1 MKIRPG
7 FLLFTVALLGAAPT
21 PQQLVMP
28 GRSLGQVQLG
38 LAPAA
43 AHLPT
48 TPPNSTDGA
57 MGKAWASWYGARPA
71 HGAPTELDVYT
82 APPPGDDGSHRSVQV
97 VRATSPYFQLANGL
111 HVGSR
116 LRNIRAAYGALPLAT
131 TYSVPGG
138 VRYLYD
144 AGAKG
149 IAFETNG
156 KASDSKCTAVIVH
169 LPKLAAKKF
178 YVSMGQYLHN
188 RTKPR

>member
-1 MKIRPG
+1 MKIRFS
-7 FLLFTVALLGAAPT
+7 FLLLTAVLLGAAPT
-21 PQQLVMP
+21 PRQLVVP

-38 LAPAA
+38 LAPAG

-48 TPPNSTDGA
+48 TPPNASDAA
-57 MGKAWASWYGARPA
+57 MGKAWATWYGARPA

-111 HVGSR
+111 HAGSN
-116 LRNIRAAYGALPLAT
+116 LRSIRAAYGALPLAT

-144 AGAKG
+144 AGARG
-149 IAFETNG
+149 IAFETSG
-156 KASDSKCTAVIVH
+156 KALDSKCTAVVVH

>member
-1 MKIRPG
+1 MTLRLPLS
-7 FLLFTVALLGAAPT
+7 LLATALFGAAPT
-21 PQQLVMP
+21 PRQLVVP
-28 GRSLGQVQLG
+28 GRSLGQLQLG
-38 LAPAA
+38 LAPGA

-48 TPPNSTDGA
+48 TPPNSSDAA
-57 MGKAWASWYGARPA
+57 MGRAWTTWYGPRPA

-82 APPPGDDGSHRSVQV
+82 APPPGDDGSHRAVQV

-111 HVGSR
+111 HAGSN
-116 LRNIRAAYGALPLAT
+116 LRRIRAAYGALPLAT

-138 VRYLYD
+138 VRCLYD
-144 AGAKG
+144 AGGKG

-156 KASDSKCTAVIVH
+156 KAPDSKCTALIVH
-169 LPKLAAKKF
+169 LPGLAAKKF

>member
-1 MKIRPG
+1 MKIPLS
-7 FLLFTVALLGAAPT
+7 FLLLTAALLGAAPT
-21 PQQLVMP
+21 PRQLVVP

-48 TPPNSTDGA
+48 TPSNASDTA
-57 MGKAWASWYGARPA
+57 MGKAWATWYGARPA
-71 HGAPTELDVYT
+71 HGAPTELDVYS
-82 APPPGDDGSHRSVQV
+82 APPPGGDGSHRSVQV

-111 HVGSR
+111 HAGSN
-116 LRNIRAAYGALPLAT
+116 LRSIRAAYGALPLAT

-144 AGAKG
+144 AKARG

-156 KASDSKCTAVIVH
+156 KAPDSKCTAVVVH
-169 LPKLAAKKF
+169 LPKLATKKF
-178 YVSMGQYLHN
+178 YVSMGQYLHS